1 LRKRNVHEAGY
12 DSMLTAIAFLKT
24 ATHIEEGGKLPK
36 EMRGHI
42 EHMSLRLASALTNPV
57 QDLFPSKGP
66 VRRRG
71 PFYDFFDIED
81 EEQGPQA
88 EEPVLQTSP
97 LALADTGSKEITEK
111 VQNKLFIPRLGSEF
125 WHTYGNRLCA
135 FAAFERT
142 VYLGPTEKPVN
153 VMKKTEP
160 NDVNREANHEK
171 VVKTGVL
178 IRLD

>member
-1 LRKRNVHEAGY
+1 
-12 DSMLTAIAFLKT
+12 
-24 ATHIEEGGKLPK
+24 
-36 EMRGHI
+36 MRGHI